1 MAVPPALQRR
11 ITPQAHPFTLGLVV
25 VALAMLA
32 LGQGWAA
39 LFFGLLAA
47 ANTAFFRNPRREPP
61 AGASLVVS
69 PADGRVV
76 EVERVEDPHGFV
88 PDAWRIAIFLSI
100 FDVHVNRAP
109 LSGVVR
115 SVRKSGTKFLA
126 AFNGEASSSN
136 VQTRLD
142 LEADAGVRAAVVQ
155 ITGLIARRIVCYSTL
170 GDRVERGEPY
180 GLICYGSRVEVY
192 LPDPTRIDVRVG
204 QRVSAGT
211 SVLGEVKA

>member
-11 ITPQAHPFTLGLVV
+11 IAPQAHPFTLGLVG
-25 VALAMLA
+25 VAVAMLV

-39 LFFGLLAA
+39 LLLGLLAA
-47 ANTAFFRNPRREPP
+47 ANTAFFRNPRRVAP

-76 EVERVEDPHGFV
+76 EVERIGDPQDFV
-88 PDAWRIAIFLSI
+88 PDAWRIAVFLSI

-115 SVRKSGTKFLA
+115 AVRTSGTKFLA
-126 AFNGEASSSN
+126 AFKGEASSTN

-142 LEADAGVRAAVVQ
+142 LETDAGLRAAVVQ
-155 ITGLIARRIVCYSTL
+155 ITGLIARRIVCYPAL
-170 GDRVERGEPY
+170 GDRGERGEAY
-180 GLICYGSRVEVY
+180 GLICYGSRVEIY
-192 LPDPTRIDVRVG
+192 LPGSTRIDVRVG
-204 QRVSAGT
+204 QRVAGGE
-211 SVLGEVKA
+211 SVLGEVKP